1 MLPALPQLHGYAYDD
16 LMPGAK
22 HDKRGGGTRTYL
34 SWALLLAA
42 EVGQLTALG
51 HEAKPPIPAGDLRQS
66 ATITASA
73 LPPLDSN
80 PLPAALCNP
89 LAIVSSTAQ
98 WRPAH
103 LFCQF
108 FLMPPSLSKKPQCV
122 CCPRPLCFMLVV
134 TLMVCFMVVMRLCW
148 RHTPIA
154 ARKCQCAG
162 TA

>member
-1 MLPALPQLHGYAYDD
+1 MLPALSQLHGYAYDD

-73 LPPLDSN
+73 LPPWIQTPY
-80 PLPAALCNP
+80 PLPYVIP
-89 LAIVSSTAQ
+89 LQLYLQQPSGDQRTSSAS
-98 WRPAH
+98 
-103 LFCQF
+103 F
-108 FLMPPSLSKKPQCV
+108 S
-122 CCPRPLCFMLVV
+122 
-134 TLMVCFMVVMRLCW
+134 
-148 RHTPIA
+148 
-154 ARKCQCAG
+154 
-162 TA
+162 